1 METIK
6 EIVFGYLIVIIAS
19 IILTLIYL
27 ILKNKNN

>member
-6 EIVFGYLIVIIAS
+6 EIVFGYLIGVIAS

-27 ILKNKNN
+27 ILKK